1 MGLHHLDEAIQKLQD
16 AYSQLDFSYH
26 DFELDG
32 HTEKLYHWPGP
43 PEEDIL
49 ICVHRSSGEQ
59 ELFHRHDYF
68 YFNYTYKGK
77 YESLSSK
84 YDHKIT
90 IRENELYA
98 GQPYAG
104 HALCV
109 HDNEETLILGVL
121 VKRETFFRAFLPMLS
136 TSSKLFHFFLDPTT
150 RHFSEEFI
158 HFPVADHCMVRMLLE
173 MMVLEYA
180 DKRPDTQDIL
190 KPLVLAFLMQITR
203 QYAALHPGPA
213 CETLSERIV
222 QYMSAHLDV
231 VTLKDVAAHFN
242 YHPNYIS
249 TVIHRERGKTFSKIL
264 LEQRMDRAAALL
276 RCTSLSV
283 EEIALMLGYSNS
295 SNFHKAFRSYYHCSP
310 RAYIEA
316 QTG

>member
-150 RHFSEEFI
+150 RHFSDGVYP
-158 HFPVADHCMVRMLLE
+158 FPSGRPLYGPDAAGDDGARVCRQKAGHPGYPQAAGVGLSHADHPPVCC
-173 MMVLEYA
+173 A
-180 DKRPDTQDIL
+180 SS
-190 KPLVLAFLMQITR
+190 
-203 QYAALHPGPA
+203 GPA